1 MDISL
6 NLTESKS
13 GDWEVRKF
21 TIDKNAAFAFNLGCL
36 MNHSNRLIKEG
47 EYWKLLCNGEV
58 VMSNTPAEV
67 NDHLPFIRKATGKV
81 LIAGLGLGMVL
92 TELLKKTTITKIV
105 VVEKSKDVIKLV
117 SPHYKDERLQIVNE
131 DIFDFKLTEHF
142 DFAWFDIWTYI
153 DADSYEDM
161 KKLHRKFAKSVTYK
175 DSWCR
180 KEAKNRY
187 FDQKQYLSW

>member
-131 DIFDFKLTEHF
+131 DIFNFHF
-142 DFAWFDIWTYI
+142 
-153 DADSYEDM
+153 
-161 KKLHRKFAKSVTYK
+161 
-175 DSWCR
+175 
-180 KEAKNRY
+180 
-187 FDQKQYLSW
+187 